1 MIDKIT
7 VPSAPIAS
15 SPNIQKTMKG
25 NRSVNTVPEILLRKE
40 LFRIGF
46 RYRVHYSLPGKPDI
60 VFPSKKIAVFIDGCF
75 WHMCP
80 KCSLM
85 PKTNTGYWTAKLNRN
100 VQRMK
105 EVNTALKNDGWK
117 VIRVWEHEIKS
128 NLASTLDRI
137 QKTVVKN

>member
-60 VFPSKKIAVFIDGCF
+60 VFPSKKIAVFSAAVSAPNVCF
-75 WHMCP
+75 MG
-80 KCSLM
+80 KTSLSIVLGN
-85 PKTNTGYWTAKLNRN
+85 PTT
-100 VQRMK
+100 
-105 EVNTALKNDGWK
+105 VNL
-117 VIRVWEHEIKS
+117 
-128 NLASTLDRI
+128 
-137 QKTVVKN
+137 